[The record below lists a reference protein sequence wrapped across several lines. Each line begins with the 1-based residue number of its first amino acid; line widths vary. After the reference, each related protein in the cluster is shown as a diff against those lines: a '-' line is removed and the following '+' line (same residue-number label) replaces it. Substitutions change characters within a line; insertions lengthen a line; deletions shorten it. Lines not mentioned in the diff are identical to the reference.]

1 MYNFPIPQIDNII
14 RDIPSHNLPDTVLQQ
29 GENVIFKDGV
39 IQQRSGLVN
48 FLSHSL
54 LFGVPITGLSLY
66 SLLRTLER
74 ITIAFTPTD
83 IYKYNKTTGQFVLI
97 TRNYNTGT
105 VTSSGAGNRTI
116 TVSAGT
122 FDNSEWRHTNLYKI
136 SFDSDDIEECSTW
149 YTVASIDSASQ
160 LTLAEDGETVSG
172 SDYCLRL
179 CYSGDIDDEWIITYP
194 YDPDTNDR
202 AMLATNGV
210 DYIQKWNGTGQCED
224 LTAYTS
230 YCQHICSFGSES
242 YHRILCASTYD
253 PVSMVHFRQ
262 NIDISDAGSIT
273 WTGGHYY
280 ELLDKEYE
288 IKGIVPLRDFIVVYT
303 SNSISIGQVN
313 SDPDEPFIFN
323 ENIIRNIGTQSIR
336 TVVDIG
342 PAHIFWSGK
351 SLFMF
356 DGIQVQD
363 IGIGNSQYIVKNINN
378 SYQHRSFAAHILD
391 HKLYCLFLPWQ
402 DSEYPNMCIVYNYQ
416 TRQWMF
422 WQFNDVSNVM
432 MYLTAQGEYIK
443 TYAPTWEEIETEAI
457 TWEDWEVRWLDL
469 IVNENFGRFIFGDVN
484 GYLYEYSEDNVTDLG
499 NDIVSTIITKDY
511 PLNQLSADFRLL
523 ETVLQLRLKEN
534 STGYYPADITV
545 RASVDAGRNWTAW
558 QTITLDGNETYMEKK
573 IHWNVVGKHV
583 RLEIRFSN
591 PLIIEGLR
599 IGFNANYKS
608 MKFDE

>member
-1 MYNFPIPQIDNII
+1 MYNFPLPQIDNII

-29 GENVIFKDGV
+29 GENIIFKDGV
-39 IQQRSGLVN
+39 IQQRSGLIN
-48 FLSHSL
+48 FLSPSL
-54 LFGVPITGLSLY
+54 PFNEPITGLSLY

-83 IYKYNKTTGQFVLI
+83 IYKYDKITGQFVLI
-97 TRNYNTGT
+97 TRNYCTGT
-105 VTSSGAGNRTI
+105 ATSSGTGDRTI
-116 TVSAGT
+116 TITAGT
-122 FDNSEWRHTNLYKI
+122 LDNSQWRHTNLYQI
-136 SFDSDDIEECSTW
+136 SFDSNDIEDCSTW
-149 YTVASIDSASQ
+149 YTVASVDSSSQ
-160 LTLAEDGETVSG
+160 LTLAEDGETVTG
-172 SDYCLRL
+172 GDYCLRL
-179 CYSGDIDDEWIITYP
+179 CYNGDMDDEWIVTYP

-224 LTAYTS
+224 LTAYHS
-230 YCQHICSFGSES
+230 YCQHICSFGSKS
-242 YHRILCASTYD
+242 YHRILCANTYD

-262 NIDISDAGSIT
+262 NIDMSDAGALT
-273 WTGGHYY
+273 WISGHYY
-280 ELLDKEYE
+280 ELLDKEFE
-288 IKGIVPLRDFIVVYT
+288 IKGIVPLRDFLIAYT
-303 SNSISIGQVN
+303 THSISIGQVN
-313 SDPDEPFIFN
+313 PDPSEPFIFN
-323 ENIIRNIGTQSIR
+323 ENVIRNIGTISIR

-356 DGIQVQD
+356 DGMQVQD
-363 IGIGNSQYIVKNINN
+363 IGIGNSQYIVKNVNN
-378 SYQHRSFAAHILD
+378 SYQHRAFAAHILD

-422 WQFNDVSNVM
+422 WQFNDVGNVM
-432 MYLTAQGEYIK
+432 MYLTAQGDYIK
-443 TYAPTWEEIETEAI
+443 TYAPTWEEIETAGV
-457 TWEDWEVRWLDL
+457 TWEDWDVRWLDL
-469 IVNENFGRFIFGDVN
+469 IVNENFGRFIFGDTN
-484 GYLYEYSEDNVTDLG
+484 GYLYEYSEENTTDSG
-499 NDIVSTIITKDY
+499 NDIVSTIVTKDY

-523 ETVLQLRLKEN
+523 ETILQLRLKEN
-534 STGYYPADITV
+534 SIGFYPADITV

-558 QTITLDGNETYMEKK
+558 QTIPLDGNDTYMEKK

-608 MKFDE
+608 MKFDV